1 MNTTK
6 HGFALVALIGTIG
19 VACGS
24 NPNDPPGS
32 VGTSEADPL
41 VGKWTWSG
49 SAPGPTTLT
58 ITFSVAKTFIFDE
71 QVAPASE
78 PAGYMPNGCVT
89 TELLHGTYAEM
100 VEAADDLTW
109 GFTDGTA
116 NQVTECNNPSENSA
130 GTPMTSEGVAS
141 YIEQGHLPPTAL
153 TFRATA
159 STLLLSSTDT
169 STAGVAR
176 GAGTTFRRVP

>member
-6 HGFALVALIGTIG
+6 HSFALVALIGAIG

-24 NPNDPPGS
+24 NP
-32 VGTSEADPL
+32 VETDPL

-49 SAPGPTTLT
+49 PAPGPTTLT
-58 ITFSVAKTFIFDE
+58 ITFSAEKTFIFDE
-71 QVAPASE
+71 QVAPGSE
-78 PAGYMPNGCVT
+78 PAGYMPNGCIT

-100 VEAADDLTW
+100 VSEAADDLTW
-109 GFTDGTA
+109 AFTDGTA

-130 GTPMTSEGVAS
+130 GTPMTSDGVAS

-153 TFRATA
+153 TFHATA

-176 GAGTTFRRVP
+176 GAGTTFTRVP